1 MKTLIASCCIVQLC
15 VACTCNSQ
23 DTTTT
28 VVKDNSGNKVFVA
41 HYQEIKDMIINLLK
55 RILCTESYIYL
66 NIWPF

>member
-15 VACTCNSQ
+15 VASNSQ

-28 VVKDNSGNKVFVA
+28 VIKDNSGNKVFVA

-55 RILCTESYIYL
+55 RILCTESCIYL
-66 NIWPF
+66 NI